1 MFLLNCVIVLKESY
15 LTQKQNNN
23 NKKGQIAV

>member
-15 LTQKQNNN
+15 LIWKQDNNN
-23 NKKGQIAV
+23 NKGQIAV